1 MKKNHEIPKW
11 SIDFRVFC
19 TKEGLTVKDV
29 SERTGIGLTAVSSY
43 RTGKKRPTVKTCR
56 KIKEGIG
63 FDMYKALYEA
73 YLEEQENEDG
83 NKSEV

>member
-1 MKKNHEIPKW
+1 MKKSHEIPKW

-19 TKEGLTVKDV
+19 TKEGLTIKDV
-29 SERTGIGLTAVSSY
+29 SEKTGICLTTIVYY
-43 RTGKKRPTVKTCR
+43 RTGKKRPTIRSCN
-56 KIKEGIG
+56 KIKQGIG